1 MQDKYLIVPVL
12 TGPFCQLVFIS
23 YNELVEHC
31 KKIISFGGSPFV
43 LSTGCPVAGDTP
55 KENIDAMVAPSFA
68 DKLQI

>member
-1 MQDKYLIVPVL
+1 MQHV
-12 TGPFCQLVFIS
+12 G
-23 YNELVEHC
+23 HC